1 MTADETVSARIAAA
15 FPRLSRGQK
24 QIARFVVGNEYFVA
38 FASAAEVAQKV
49 DVSPATVVRFCQALG
64 YEGYPHLQ
72 EVIRQ
77 RFPRAAATVQK
88 IEERL
93 ATPVPENDVLAQVFA
108 TDIDN
113 IKHTM
118 ELVTPEAFE
127 SAVAEIEGATGILV
141 VGGGISASATYFLAH
156 SLKKMG
162 FPVQAVTT
170 GGMPLSLELST
181 LKPDDVL
188 IGISFWRYY
197 RETVEAM
204 SRAKEMGAKRIA
216 ITDSELSPLAR
227 LADHVF
233 LAATDGVA
241 HSASPIASLAL
252 VNAFVAALAF
262 RRPQQTLTALRS
274 VDAGYQESQ
283 ILLEE

>member
-1 MTADETVSARIAAA
+1 MTADETVSAKIAAA
-15 FPRLSRGQK
+15 FPGLSRGQK
-24 QIARFVVGNEYFVA
+24 QIARFVVDNEYFVA

-49 DVSPATVVRFCQALG
+49 GVSPATVVRFCQALD

-72 EVIRQ
+72 EAIRQ
-77 RFPRAAATVQK
+77 RFPRAAATVKK

-93 ATPVPENDVLAQVFA
+93 TGPVPENDVLAQVFA

-118 ELVTPEAFE
+118 ELVAGEAFE
-127 SAVAEIEGATGILV
+127 SAVAEMEGATSILV
-141 VGGGISASATYFLAH
+141 VGGGIAASAAHFLAH

-170 GGMPLSLELST
+170 GGMPLSLELSA
-181 LKPDDVL
+181 LKPEDVL

-197 RETVEAM
+197 RETVDAM
-204 SRAKEMGAKRIA
+204 SRAKEIGTKRIA

-233 LAATDGVA
+233 VVATDGVA
-241 HSASPIASLAL
+241 HSASPTASLAL
-252 VNAFVAALAF
+252 VSAFVAALAF
-262 RRPQQTLTALRS
+262 RRPQQTLDALRS
-274 VDAGYQESQ
+274 VDAGYRESR
-283 ILLEE
+283 ILVEE